1 MLLDSNW
8 ILCYQT
14 RYLHQLFE
22 ISFYDQR
29 PCFSFAFL
37 SFKENFQYHYLHII
51 SVSLRFSFR
60 AKSSTEFTQQQMHTT
75 FLCLTISINST
86 AMIWLISVIQFF
98 FYFVNCFFWWP
109 CLFHSQ
115 SFNILLTWFLWFFG
129 LYGLRFLMQSLCS
142 GKFFPI
148 LYSELKAGRIIK
160 DWKWTHTRAQ
170 HTHAHV
176 QGQYFLI
183 LLISQANVY

>member
-8 ILCYQT
+8 VLCYQT
-14 RYLHQLFE
+14 HYLHQLFE

-75 FLCLTISINST
+75 FLCLTISIIST

-98 FYFVNCFFWWP
+98 FYFVNCFLGGLAFFIHKVLIFSSHDFYDSLN
-109 CLFHSQ
+109 C
-115 SFNILLTWFLWFFG
+115 IVCVFLCNHF
-129 LYGLRFLMQSLCS
+129 
-142 GKFFPI
+142 
-148 LYSELKAGRIIK
+148 A
-160 DWKWTHTRAQ
+160 
-170 HTHAHV
+170 
-176 QGQYFLI
+176 
-183 LLISQANVY
+183 